1 MLNVFVGDTGS
12 GSLKGL
18 VPATI
23 SGDGVKYLKGDGTW
37 GISGSTFGGG
47 TVTGPTHLL
56 MV

>member
-23 SGDGVKYLKGDGTW
+23 SGDGVIFKGGTW
-37 GISGSTFGGG
+37 GII
-47 TVTGPTHLL
+47 VAQHL
-56 MV
+56 VVEQ